1 MPPHV
6 PTGRAASVAVGDA
19 LLGRVIDPFGL
30 PMDGGPQ
37 PRCTDKVPLDAGAL
51 PIDQRGSVNQRFD
64 TGVRVID
71 GLLTCGRGQRV
82 GIFAGA
88 GCGKS
93 VLVEQIASQADAD
106 VIVIGLIGE
115 RGREVVE
122 LMGSQRR
129 SKMIIVAAT
138 ADRSPLERLR
148 GASAATAIAEY
159 FRDRGKNVL
168 LVIDSLTRFAM
179 ATREIGLAL
188 GEPPA
193 TKGYPPSVFANMP
206 RLLERVAPRAG
217 SGSITA
223 FYTVLVEGD
232 DLSDPIADSARS
244 LLDAHIVL
252 SRDLAGRGHFPP
264 STSCHRP
271 RASRVA
277 SPAPTTVALASRAR
291 EQLAQRKQAH
301 ELQALGAYTVGVN
314 KDLDHALAIGVRI
327 DSVGAPDPRRSI
339 DATSSRSPASIAAL
353 EEAND
358 DQLSRRTIGSRHA
371 LEAARP
377 RRRRTR
383 RRDRDARTPR
393 PLTSTNEEQLLED
406 TLDEAEDTLTGI
418 TNVYALDHVA
428 GLGRVPARSDRR
440 RGEGAH
446 RGDRGREPRRSAAAV
461 ADPPVEDRR
470 TRRRDGRR
478 NTARPAKPNAEQ
490 HAHDDLV
497 NARRK

>member
-1 MPPHV
+1 MNAALDTIRRATSGWLIPKVLGRVTEVAGTLVQISVTEKNGPGLGDV
-6 PTGRAASVAVGDA
+6 LEVETATGVVPCEVVGFRGEVLLAIPLVPARNIAAGAPARPTGRAADVAVGDA

-30 PMDGGPQ
+30 PMDGGSQ
-37 PRCTDKVPLDAGAL
+37 PRCSDRVPLDGGAL
-51 PIDQRGSVNQRFD
+51 PIDQRAGVNTRFD

-71 GLLTCGRGQRV
+71 GMLTCGRGQRI

-93 VLVEQIASQADAD
+93 VLVEQIASQGEAD

-122 LMGSQRR
+122 LMSSHRR
-129 SKMIIVAAT
+129 NKMIIVAAT
-138 ADRSPLERLR
+138 SDRSPLERLR

-206 RLLERVAPRAG
+206 RLLERVAPRVN

-232 DLSDPIADSARS
+232 DLSDPVADSARS

-252 SRDLAGRGHFPP
+252 SRDLAGRGHFPAIDILA
-264 STSCHRP
+264 S
-271 RASRVA
+271 ASRVA
-277 SPAPTTVALASRAR
+277 RRVAGAATVQLAGRAR
-291 EQLAQRKQAH
+291 EQLAQRKQAQ

-314 KDLDHALAIGVRI
+314 KDLDHALATGLRI
-327 DSVGAPDPRRSI
+327 DAWARQTPEE
-339 DATSSRSPASIAAL
+339 ASTHELALAGLTAAL
-353 EEAND
+353 E
-358 DQLSRRTIGSRHA
+358 T
-371 LEAARP
+371 
-377 RRRRTR
+377 
-383 RRDRDARTPR
+383 
-393 PLTSTNEEQLLED
+393 
-406 TLDEAEDTLTGI
+406 
-418 TNVYALDHVA
+418 
-428 GLGRVPARSDRR
+428 
-440 RGEGAH
+440 
-446 RGDRGREPRRSAAAV
+446 
-461 ADPPVEDRR
+461 
-470 TRRRDGRR
+470 
-478 NTARPAKPNAEQ
+478 K
-490 HAHDDLV
+490 
-497 NARRK
+497 

>member
-1 MPPHV
+1 MNLSTITAATKLWVKPTVLGRVTEVAGTLVHISVPEKDSPV
-6 PTGRAASVAVGDA
+6 LGDVLEVETVDGTIPCEVVGFRGATLLAIPLKPARAISVGAPARPTGRAAMVAVGDA

-30 PMDGGPQ
+30 PMDGGQQ
-37 PRCTDKVPLDAGAL
+37 PRCSDMVPLDAGAL
-51 PIDQRGSVNQRFD
+51 PIDQRGSVNTRFD

-71 GLLTCGRGQRV
+71 GMLTCGRGQRI

-93 VLVEQIASQADAD
+93 VLVEQIASQGEAD

-122 LMGSQRR
+122 LMSSHRR

-148 GASAATAIAEY
+148 GATAATAIAEY
-159 FRDRGKNVL
+159 FRDRGKNVM

-206 RLLERVAPRAG
+206 RLLERVSPRAG

-252 SRDLAGRGHFPP
+252 SRDLAGRGHFPAVDILA
-264 STSCHRP
+264 S
-271 RASRVA
+271 ASRVA
-277 SPAPTTVALASRAR
+277 RRVAGAATVQIASRAR
-291 EQLAQRKQAH
+291 ETLALRKQAQ
-301 ELQALGAYTVGVN
+301 ELQALGAYQAGQN
-314 KDLDHALAIGVRI
+314 KDLDSALAAGVK
-327 DSVGAPDPRRSI
+327 I
-339 DATSSRSPASIAAL
+339 DAWSRQAPEEASTFELALAGLSTAL
-353 EEAND
+353 E
-358 DQLSRRTIGSRHA
+358 
-371 LEAARP
+371 
-377 RRRRTR
+377 
-383 RRDRDARTPR
+383 
-393 PLTSTNEEQLLED
+393 
-406 TLDEAEDTLTGI
+406 
-418 TNVYALDHVA
+418 
-428 GLGRVPARSDRR
+428 
-440 RGEGAH
+440 
-446 RGDRGREPRRSAAAV
+446 
-461 ADPPVEDRR
+461 
-470 TRRRDGRR
+470 
-478 NTARPAKPNAEQ
+478 K
-490 HAHDDLV
+490 
-497 NARRK
+497 